1 VLATGREV
9 NEAKKE
15 TTSDYEITLEG
26 EVKNMVEE
34 KIRLCKQAGL
44 KGQVSYRIQTEASR
58 RNNQGFRRDE
68 CRFNSN
74 GKQ

>member
-1 VLATGREV
+1 VLATGREI

-34 KIRLCKQAGL
+34 KIR
-44 KGQVSYRIQTEASR
+44 
-58 RNNQGFRRDE
+58 
-68 CRFNSN
+68 
-74 GKQ
+74 